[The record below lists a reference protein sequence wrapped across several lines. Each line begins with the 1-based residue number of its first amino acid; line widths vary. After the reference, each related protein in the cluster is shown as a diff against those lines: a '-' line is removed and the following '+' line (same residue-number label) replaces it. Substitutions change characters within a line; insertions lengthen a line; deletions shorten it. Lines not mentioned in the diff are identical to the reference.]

1 MKNQAAAIVILV
13 SVIVVINAG
22 WYICHRRNKNA
33 IAEKIAA
40 LRREKTENGEPFTEE
55 SLKCEVEPNTWYAWV
70 LGLVVCLDVWIFGAV
85 ATHLWAAWFF
95 EVNGNDNPMALF
107 GDSFGAVN
115 ALISAFAFAGMIV
128 AFILQRYELK
138 LQRKELQMTREE
150 MKEQTAEFEKQNK
163 IMKKQAFEETF
174 FKMLDVHRANVSS
187 INVDGGKGAEV
198 FARFVDILSYRYK
211 AAVESLRVIENVA
224 ETPKYKEPKIV
235 LATLTEDERKEFC
248 MKYAYGHFLY
258 GDSYHVSYKKDGRY
272 KKLEEG
278 MAGIYKSHIP
288 VVVGHEQRY
297 RNGYFDGQLGH
308 YFRTIYQIVTFV
320 DGQELLGVEEK
331 YRYVKMLRAQMSDYE
346 QILFYY
352 NALSNMGHPWV
363 TANQPYSLIIK
374 YRLIK
379 NLPHFFEYFY
389 ADPRRYFENEIKR
402 WEQEKGEEFF
412 EQLQQMN

>member
-1 MKNQAAAIVILV
+1 MKICIILLV
-13 SVIVVINAG
+13 LVVINVA
-22 WYICHRRNKNA
+22 WCISHIKNKKA
-33 IAEKIAA
+33 IAKRIEL
-40 LRREKTENGEPFTEE
+40 LRREKTENGESFTEE
-55 SLKCEVEPNTWYAWV
+55 SLKNEIEPNTWYAWV
-70 LGLVVCLDVWIFGAV
+70 LGLVVCLDVWIFGAI

-95 EVNGNDNPMALF
+95 KVNANDNPMALF

-187 INVDGGKGAEV
+187 INVDGEKGAEI

-211 AAVESLRVIENVA
+211 AADESLKVIETIA
-224 ETPKYKEPKIV
+224 ATSKYKEAKKC

-258 GDSYHVSYKKDGRY
+258 GDSYHVSYKKDGRF
-272 KKLEEG
+272 KELEDVIR
-278 MAGIYKSHIP
+278 GIYKNHIP
-288 VVVGHEQRY
+288 VVVGHEQMY

-308 YFRTIYQIVTFV
+308 YYRTVYQIVTFV
-320 DGQELLGVEEK
+320 DGQELLGAEEK

-363 TANQPYSLIIK
+363 TPSQPYSLIIK

-389 ADPRRYFENEIKR
+389 ADPRKYFENEIKQ
-402 WEQEKGEEFF
+402 WEKEMGEDFF
-412 EQLQQMN
+412 EQLQQLD

>member
-1 MKNQAAAIVILV
+1 MENQAAAIEILV

-22 WYICHRRNKNA
+22 CYICHRRNKNA

-40 LRREKTENGEPFTEE
+40 LRREKTENGESFTEE
-55 SLKCEVEPNTWYAWV
+55 SLKNEVEPNTWYAWV
-70 LGLVVCLDVWIFGAV
+70 LGLVVCLDVWIFGAI

-95 EVNGNDNPMALF
+95 KVNADDNPMALF

-187 INVDGGKGAEV
+187 INVDGEKGAEV
-198 FARFVDILSYRYK
+198 FARFVAILSYRYK
-211 AAVESLRVIENVA
+211 AAFESLKDMERPSVIL
-224 ETPKYKEPKIV
+224 KYQEEKRF

-248 MKYAYGHFLY
+248 MKYAYGNFLY

-272 KKLEEG
+272 KKLEEA
-278 MAGIYKSHIP
+278 MADIYKSHVS

-297 RNGYFDGQLGH
+297 RNGYFDGLLGH

-352 NALSNMGHPWV
+352 NALSDMGKSWV
-363 TANQPYSLIIK
+363 TPTQPYSLIIK

-389 ADPRRYFENEIKR
+389 ADPRKYFENEIKR

-412 EQLQQMN
+412 EQLQQLD